1 MEVYFN
7 LLKALDPKILRLT
20 PVDQVILDDFNKT
33 FGDKKVSTSIFV
45 TNGSVESACCH
56 SGCPETSRGKL
67 IIFHPGIQS

>member
-33 FGDKKVSTSIFV
+33 FGDKKVSALAFIRF
-45 TNGSVESACCH
+45 H
-56 SGCPETSRGKL
+56 LSRTH
-67 IIFHPGIQS
+67 F